1 VSESARAA
9 TIRSAYEAY
18 SRGDFEP
25 VLGLLDPDVEW
36 HPPPDALEPQPL
48 RGREAVRDYLAPN
61 LFDEQRAEPEEIIEQ
76 GDRILVVARTKI
88 RGAASGVEIE
98 ETSFHVW
105 TVVDERAVRFETFS
119 DRDQALAAMRG
130 EADEVG

>member
-1 VSESARAA
+1 MSESERSA

-25 VLGLLDPDVEW
+25 VLALLDADVEW
-36 HPPPDALEPQPL
+36 HPPPNALDPQPL
-48 RGREAVRDYLAPN
+48 RGREAVREYLAPN
-61 LFDEQRAEPEEIIEQ
+61 LFDEQSAEPQEILEH

-88 RGAASGVEIE
+88 RGTASGVKIE
-98 ETSFHVW
+98 ETNFHVW
-105 TVVDERAVRFETFS
+105 TVVDERAVRFEVYS

-130 EADEVG
+130 DARGAT

>member
-1 VSESARAA
+1 MSESERAA

-18 SRGDFEP
+18 SRGDFEA
-25 VLGLLDPDVEW
+25 VLALLDDDVRW

-48 RGREAVRDYLAPN
+48 QGREAVRDYLAPN
-61 LFDEQRAEPEEIIEQ
+61 LFDEQRAEPEEILEQ

-88 RGAASGVEIE
+88 RGTASGVEIE
-98 ETSFHVW
+98 ETNFHVW
-105 TVVDERAVRFETFS
+105 MVVDELAVRFEIYS

-130 EADEVG
+130 NGGA